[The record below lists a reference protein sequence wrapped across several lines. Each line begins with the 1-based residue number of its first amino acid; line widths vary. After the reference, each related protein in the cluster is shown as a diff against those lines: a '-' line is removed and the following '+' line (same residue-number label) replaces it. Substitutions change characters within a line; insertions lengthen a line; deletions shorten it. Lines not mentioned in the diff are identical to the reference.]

1 METTMPDDTTGEER
15 GATSLSNGA
24 PQRKPYVAPTLT
36 LLGSL
41 AELTKGGDQEQRG
54 EGPGFSL

>member
-1 METTMPDDTTGEER
+1 MPDDTTGEELGLASPAH
-15 GATSLSNGA
+15 GAQ
-24 PQRKPYVAPTLT
+24 QRKPYVAPTLK

>member
-1 METTMPDDTTGEER
+1 MPDDTTGKEL
-15 GATSLSNGA
+15 GAASPSNGA
-24 PQRKPYVAPTLT
+24 QPRKPYVAPTLT